1 MPSEHITIRRASPED
16 ALCLGVLGTQV
27 FLDTYAN
34 SGIRASLAKEVLR
47 IFSTEEVSAL
57 LQRDDTCVLL
67 AECNGH
73 LIGFAQTRLGVAE
86 PCVAGIH
93 PAELERLYLQE
104 PFTGIG
110 LGTRLLAATE
120 KHAAGAGADI
130 LWLSYLA
137 TNTRADRF
145 YARHQ
150 YSRCGTLMFEMEG
163 EQHENIVV
171 QKPVR

>member
-86 PCVAGIH
+86 PCVAGSH

-104 PFTGIG
+104 SFTGIG
-110 LGTRLLAATE
+110 LGTRVLATTE
-120 KHAAGAGADI
+120 KHAADAGADV

-137 TNTRADRF
+137 TNIRADRF

-171 QKPVR
+171 QKAI